1 MQYSIIKLSEIKQN
15 SDCRLDAEYYKLD
28 YQKFREYTKKNNFQK
43 LESYVNYIKR
53 GRQPLYLENGNIP
66 ILRSVNIKEK
76 EITHNRQ
83 EFTSYDFFNIKKQGQ
98 CLFKDILLTSTGI
111 GTLGR
116 CSINL
121 NNNYYFI
128 DSHITILRDLKEI
141 LPEFLYVYLN
151 SKYGQMQINFLYRGS
166 SGQIEIYP
174 NDIKN
179 ILIKPLNIQTQIA
192 NIVNQS
198 HELRQQANNLYQEAE
213 NILLEELNIKNY
225 KPNNKKFFIKKLSE
239 TQQVERIDAEYFQAK
254 YDDIIN
260 IIKNYSGGYNKLE
273 NFICKYST
281 GYAYKSENYLKSGIP
296 LIRISN
302 IGKNILNLNDNPVFI
317 SEEYSNISKKDI
329 AKSGNILISMSGTIG
344 NVVEIPDNIEK
355 CCINQRVLSF
365 ECKKINSKY
374 LTLFLNSNFGAMQFE
389 RIGVGG
395 VQINLSYNDIKN
407 LLVPLLSEDKQQ
419 QISNKIQE
427 SFEKRNYSDKL
438 IDIAKRAVEIAI
450 EEDEDLATKYIENN
464 SQIYN

>member
-15 SDCRLDAEYYKLD
+15 SDFRLDAEYYHPFFIKINNKIKNFKDIIKFKDIILSIKNGD
-28 YQKFREYTKKNNFQK
+28 DFREYKKEGINYLRTGDFKNNYLDLLNCVKVDKNLKSKINLKIGDLLITRKGNYGKIEVVNNDNINSFISSEIFHISINKIFNPYFIKIYLMSKYGKFFIERYIHGVVNFSITQ
-43 LESYVNYIKR
+43 ESLKELI
-53 GRQPLYLENGNIP
+53 IP
-66 ILRSVNIKEK
+66 ILS
-76 EITHNRQ
+76 
-83 EFTSYDFFNIKKQGQ
+83 
-98 CLFKDILLTSTGI
+98 
-111 GTLGR
+111 
-116 CSINL
+116 
-121 NNNYYFI
+121 NNF
-128 DSHITILRDLKEI
+128 
-141 LPEFLYVYLN
+141 
-151 SKYGQMQINFLYRGS
+151 
-166 SGQIEIYP
+166 
-174 NDIKN
+174 
-179 ILIKPLNIQTQIA
+179 QTQIA

-239 TQQVERIDAEYFQAK
+239 TQKAERIDAEYFQPK

-450 EEDEDLATKYIENN
+450 EEDEDSAIKYIENN
-464 SQIYN
+464 